1 MIADDPTRLDDLCL
15 VKTESMT
22 FDRQTNKPK
31 MMNPWIELATSEMIK
46 KLVELAS
53 KIQEAASIDHV
64 SPIKR
69 NSLR

>member
-1 MIADDPTRLDDLCL
+1 MTIDDPTRLDDLCL
-15 VKTESMT
+15 SKTESMT

-31 MMNPWIELATSEMIK
+31 IMKPWMELATSEMIK

-53 KIQEAASIDHV
+53 NIQLAASIDHV